1 LTFFLYAPDLDEF
14 NHMIRVQLGIGHTSK
29 MNIKA
34 EQKKAA
40 EEVNESKKSKHT
52 CIHGARTHILF
63 HDLPCRFSF
72 EALLASSHYGRLL
85 SQKEKEDAAAKNA
98 DAAAAAKK
106 KK

>member
-1 LTFFLYAPDLDEF
+1 
-14 NHMIRVQLGIGHTSK
+14 
-29 MNIKA
+29 
-34 EQKKAA
+34 
-40 EEVNESKKSKHT
+40 
-52 CIHGARTHILF
+52 LF

-72 EALLASSHYGRLL
+72 EALLASSDYGRLL